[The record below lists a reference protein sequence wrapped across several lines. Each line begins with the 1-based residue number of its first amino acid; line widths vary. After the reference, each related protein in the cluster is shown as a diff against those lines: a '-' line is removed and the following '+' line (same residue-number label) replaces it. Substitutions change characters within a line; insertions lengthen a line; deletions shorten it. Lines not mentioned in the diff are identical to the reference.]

1 MTKILDYAG
10 TSVSWLCLIHCLAMP
25 LLITTLSVVGLG
37 FLADESTEFIIIGI
51 SICLALLSFV
61 PSFFRHHHKLKPLIL
76 FGFGISLIIFSHL
89 VFEENLLGKV
99 VFLIGGAILI
109 SSAHLLNH
117 SYCKNC
123 KEH

>member
-10 TSVSWLCLIHCLAMP
+10 TSVSWLCLIHCLTMP
-25 LLITTLSVVGLG
+25 LLLTTLSLLGLG
-37 FLADESTEFIIIGI
+37 FLADESTEFVIIGI

-61 PSFFRHHHKLKPLIL
+61 PSFLKHHRKMKPLIL
-76 FGFGISLIIFSHL
+76 FGFGISLVILSHL

-99 VFLIGGAILI
+99 VFLIGGAGLI